1 MSKRRSR
8 GDGAVFQRADGRW
21 EGRVDLGWQE
31 GKRRRKFVY
40 GRTKAEALAKLR
52 EAQRLA
58 AEGALVVSERTTV
71 EQFLSSWLEAV
82 RPTLRPGTWRRYE
95 QYVRVHAVPV
105 IGRVKLA
112 KLTPQHLQRL
122 YAQRIAAGAAPQTVV
137 HLHRTLHRALHQALR
152 WSLITRNVAALVDPP
167 RVERPE
173 HVALSPVQARRLMQA
188 ARGERLEAL
197 YVLALMMGLRR
208 GELLGLRWQDVDLEG
223 RRLVIRRS
231 LQVDDEGRWVLG
243 APKTKRSRRP
253 VLLTGTA
260 VEALRRHRTR
270 QAAEREQ
277 AGDLWHDQNLVF
289 ANTVGNP
296 LGEKE
301 LLHRSFY
308 PLLERAKLPK
318 VRFHDLRHS
327 TATLLLGEGVHPKIV
342 SELLGHSQIGIT
354 LDIYSHVTLTMQ
366 QEAADVLERLLGSQN
381 GSQAPDQ
388 AEDEGGAA

>member
-21 EGRVDLGWQE
+21 EGRLDLGWQD

-52 EAQRLA
+52 QAQRQA
-58 AEGALVVSERTTV
+58 AEGTLVVSERTTV
-71 EQFLSSWLEAV
+71 EQFLKSWLDAV

-95 QYVRVHAVPV
+95 QYVRVHTVPV

-122 YAQRIAAGAAPQTVV
+122 YTLRLTAGAAPQTVV
-137 HLHRTLHRALHQALR
+137 HLHRTLHRALNQALR
-152 WSLITRNVAALVDPP
+152 WDLVTRNVAALVDPP

-173 HVALSPVQARRLMQA
+173 HVALSPIQARRLMQVA
-188 ARGERLEAL
+188 KGERLEAL
-197 YVLALMMGLRR
+197 YTLALMTGLRR
-208 GELLGLRWQDVDLEG
+208 GELLGLRWQDVDLES

-231 LQVDDEGRWVLG
+231 LQIDGEGRWVLG

-253 VLLTGTA
+253 VLLTATA
-260 VEALRRHRTR
+260 AEALRRHRDR

-277 AGDLWHDQNLVF
+277 AADLWHDQDLVF

-296 LGEKE
+296 VGEKE

-308 PLLERAKLPK
+308 PLLERAGLPK

-354 LDIYSHVTLTMQ
+354 LDTYSHVTLTMQ
-366 QEAADVLERLLGSQN
+366 QEATDALERLIGSQD

-388 AEDEGGAA
+388 TQEQDGAA